1 MRKSRS
7 INQFTTVRVEGAILP
22 VDLLQRISDGDKSLG
37 GLTPVDYH
45 LLGNEKL
52 NEATNR
58 SWNHMLGA
66 WASFKAAAVK
76 LPDTDPKTSI
86 TRERW
91 LLPLFQELGYGR
103 LATARAIDL
112 DGKSFAVSHL
122 WGNTP
127 IHLVGCA
134 IDLDTRTEGI
144 AGAAR
149 MTPHGLVQELLNR
162 SDEFLWGFVS
172 NGLRLRILRDNSSL
186 TRQAYVEFDLE
197 AMMEGEVYSDFVLLW
212 LLCHQSRVEAEKPDE
227 CWLEKW
233 SKTAHE
239 QGTRALDQLRDGVT
253 DAISALGTGFIS
265 HPANRELREKLRSGA
280 LDKQDF
286 YRQLLRLVYRLLF
299 IFVAEDRD
307 LLLAPGTERKIRE
320 RYIQYYSTSRI
331 RRMAGK
337 KRGTKH
343 PDLYYSLRLVMQKL
357 GSDEGCPELG
367 LPALGS
373 FLFSP
378 EAIADIEP

>member
-337 KRGTKH
+337 KTRNEAPGSILQPQTGNAEAWQRRGLSGAW
-343 PDLYYSLRLVMQKL
+343 PARARQFSVFS
-357 GSDEGCPELG
+357 GSN
-367 LPALGS
+367 S
-373 FLFSP
+373 RY
-378 EAIADIEP
+378 